1 MPVAGADVEVGPVR
15 GLKGGNGP
23 EGEETAQERSG
34 LFFLFFY
41 SILFPF
47 EF

>member
-34 LFFLFFY
+34 LFFPFLFYFI
-41 SILFPF
+41 SI
-47 EF
+47 